1 MFTEDDVIHCYTRA
15 QALADGELI
24 DASTMAKEAGIR
36 VPVALTREAWVRYV
50 EFDAD
55 DGQGQSI
62 DGRLWDVLWMF
73 RTAARAF
80 DGDVL
85 EFRLHVAKR
94 NRGDWQSNEAVPE
107 RDSGLSRESC
117 RLVTLKAH
125 IGPGDTAEPV
135 ITIMLPRED

>member
-1 MFTEDDVIHCYTRA
+1 MFTEADVIHTYSRE
-15 QALADGELI
+15 QALADGALI
-24 DASTMAKEAGIR
+24 DASRMAKQAGIV

-50 EFDAD
+50 EFEAD

-62 DGRLWDVLWMF
+62 EGRLWDVLWMF

-85 EFRLHVAKR
+85 EFSVYVAKR
-94 NRGDWQSNEAVPE
+94 DRGDWQQNEAVPE
-107 RDSGLSRESC
+107 RESGLSRESC
-117 RLVTLKAH
+117 RLVTLKAQ
-125 IGPGDTAEPV
+125 IGPGDSAEPV